1 MDYDRVIMTLF
12 RQLDDEQKEI
22 FIATVRKVAERDRA
36 KMGEPKAS
44 SNAAGCP
51 QTEAAR

>member
-22 FIATVRKVAERDRA
+22 FIATVRKVAEKDLA
-36 KMGEPKAS
+36 KMGGNKAP
-44 SNAAGCP
+44 SNAAGRP
-51 QTEAAR
+51 QAEAAR

>member
-12 RQLDDEQKEI
+12 HTLDDEQKQI
-22 FIATVRKVAERDRA
+22 FIKAARKAAERDRA
-36 KMGEPKAS
+36 KMGKPKAP

-51 QTEAAR
+51 QTEATR

>member
-22 FIATVRKVAERDRA
+22 FIAAVRKAQERDQA
-36 KMGEPKAS
+36 KMDRKKAP

>member
-1 MDYDRVIMTLF
+1 MDYDQVIMTLF

-22 FIATVRKVAERDRA
+22 FISTVRKAWEKDRA
-36 KMGEPKAS
+36 KMGKPKAP
-44 SNAAGCP
+44 SNAAGLP

>member
-22 FIATVRKVAERDRA
+22 FIAAVRKAWEKDRA
-36 KMGEPKAS
+36 KMGEPKAP
-44 SNAAGCP
+44 SNVAGHT
-51 QTEAAR
+51 QAEAAQ